1 MRNCR
6 LAIAAISLG
15 LFLTAAT
22 TVLAGGGCLS
32 YEPAQVQ
39 LSGKVSRKEAYGPPG
54 YGEDPAHD
62 KRESYLVLALTA
74 PICVNAD
81 PKSPVNNE
89 SETDV
94 REVQLVYPSGHSLQ
108 RAWLN
113 RNISVSGTLFHQ
125 LTGHHRTKVLITVSE
140 TRLQSAYGH

>member
-15 LFLTAAT
+15 LFLAQAT
-22 TVLAGGGCLS
+22 TVLADGGCLS

-39 LSGKVSRKEAYGPPG
+39 LSGKVSKKEAYGPPG

-62 KRESYLVLALTA
+62 RRESYFVLALTT
-74 PICVNAD
+74 PICVSAD

-94 REVQLVYPSGHSLQ
+94 REVQLLYLSGHTLQ
-108 RAWLN
+108 GAWLN
-113 RNISVSGTLFHQ
+113 RNISVRGTLFHQ
-125 LTGHHRTKVLITVSE
+125 VTGHHRTKVLITVTE
-140 TRLQSAYGH
+140 TRLQSANGH